1 MGTAGPTYDVASDG
15 PGWLGPIREA
25 PSDLHPVWRSGGGS
39 LQVNEIF
46 YSIEGEGLRV
56 GQPTTFVR
64 LSRCNLRCSFC
75 DTDFDRYSEMT
86 IDEIVASVRRFTA
99 RWVCLT
105 GGEPLGQNITPL
117 CRRLRDAGYRAHL
130 ETNGT
135 LDPDPELCDLVEHW
149 TVSPK
154 RRDIA
159 SGLRRITELKYIVGG
174 GFSADVVDESRA
186 EHVYLQ
192 PESNKPEYVK
202 KALEILVDQPGWR
215 LSCRIHR
222 MLDLP

>member
-1 MGTAGPTYDVASDG
+1 MGTASKTDTGALDG

-25 PSDLHPVWRSGGGS
+25 PSDLHPVWHSAGAS

-64 LSRCNLRCSFC
+64 LSRCNLRCAFC
-75 DTDFDRYSEMT
+75 DTDFDRHTEMT
-86 IDEIVASVRRFTA
+86 AGEILTAVRRFTA
-99 RWVCLT
+99 TWVSLT
-105 GGEPLGQNITPL
+105 GGEPLGQNIVPL
-117 CRRLRDAGYRAHL
+117 CRELREADYRIQV

-135 LDPDPELCDLVEHW
+135 LDPDPELLDLIEHW

-159 SGLRRITELKYIVGG
+159 PELRRIAELKYIVGEA
-174 GFSADVVDESRA
+174 FSEDVVCENRA
-186 EHVYLQ
+186 ETIYLQ
-192 PESNKPEYVK
+192 PESNEPEYVEE
-202 KALEILVDQPGWR
+202 ALKVLVDHPGWR

-222 MLDLP
+222 MLELP